1 MPLDPD
7 RFQRLAEFRSALRKF
22 LAASESIS
30 RAAGVTQQQY
40 QALLAIRA
48 WAPRPMTIRD
58 LARELLLTHHATVQ
72 LVNRLEA
79 AGVAERREPASD
91 RRTVVIALTPS
102 GLEKLDALAALHH
115 AELLRQE
122 PLLSQSLRDL
132 RKAGRP
138 DAP

>member
-30 RAAGVTQQQY
+30 RAGGITQQQY

-48 WAPRPMTIRD
+48 WAPRAMTIKD

-79 AGVAERREPASD
+79 AGLVERREPASD
-91 RRTVVIALTPS
+91 RRTVVIALTQA
-102 GLEKLDALAALHH
+102 GVEKFDALAGPHH

-122 PLLSQSLRDL
+122 PMLSQSLRGL

-138 DAP
+138 DAS